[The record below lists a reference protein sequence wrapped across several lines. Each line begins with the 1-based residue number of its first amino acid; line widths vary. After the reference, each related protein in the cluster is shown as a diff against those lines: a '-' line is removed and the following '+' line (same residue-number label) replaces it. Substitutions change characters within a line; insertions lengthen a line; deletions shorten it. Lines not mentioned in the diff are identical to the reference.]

1 MTRVRRLGALAM
13 VAALLAAIAVLA
25 PTAAPRQGLLER
37 DEWRH
42 YQSRFI
48 SPEGR
53 VVDTGNGGISHS
65 EGQGYGMLLAV
76 AYDDAAQFE
85 QLWRWT
91 ESHLAVRDDHLFAWQ
106 WRPDA
111 PTGEAVADRNS
122 AADGDLL
129 IAWALARAAERWH
142 QQRYRAAARAIALDI
157 LGRLGHE
164 SGGRRILLPGP
175 EGFVHD
181 GVATVNL
188 SYWIFPA
195 FAELA
200 QVAPSPAWQELAAS
214 GIALL
219 REARF
224 GPWRLPPDWL
234 TLALPPRPS
243 PRFPP
248 TFGYNAIRIPLHLVW
263 GGIEERALLEPF
275 LAYAAAHAPAPPPAA
290 VDLVSDQP
298 SAEPLS
304 PGGQA
309 IVLLARRATG
319 GEPAPLP
326 ALTDDL
332 DYFAS
337 SLLLLAK
344 LAHRE
349 RFAR

>member
-1 MTRVRRLGALAM
+1 MRGLAALVAVVTLLAA
-13 VAALLAAIAVLA
+13 VAALA
-25 PTAAPRQGLLER
+25 PSAAPRPGGL
-37 DEWRH
+37 DPADWRL

-48 SPEGR
+48 SADGR
-53 VVDTGNGGISHS
+53 VIDTGNGGISHS

-76 AYDDAAQFE
+76 AFDDPDQFAR
-85 QLWRWT
+85 LWHWT
-91 ESHLAVRDDHLFAWQ
+91 ERHLKVRDDQLFAWQ

-129 IAWALARAAERWH
+129 IAWALARAAQRWG
-142 QQRYRAAARAIALDI
+142 QEPYRAAARAIARDVLEK
-157 LGRLGHE
+157 LTRE
-164 SGGRRILLPGP
+164 AAGRRILLPGP
-175 EGFVHD
+175 QGFVHD

-200 QVAPSPAWQELAAS
+200 PIVPSPAWQELAES
-214 GIALL
+214 GVALL
-219 REARF
+219 STARF

-234 TLALPPRPS
+234 TLAEPLRPS
-243 PRFPP
+243 AKFPP
-248 TFGYNAIRIPLHLVW
+248 VFGYNAIRIPLHLVW
-263 GGIEERALLEPF
+263 GGIDARELLGPF
-275 LAYAAAHAPAPPPAA
+275 LDHAAAHAPAPPAT
-290 VDLVSDQP
+290 VDLVSDQS

-304 PGGQA
+304 AGGQA
-309 IVLLARRATG
+309 ILALARSAAGGGRA
-319 GEPAPLP
+319 ALP

-344 LAHRE
+344 LAQRE